1 MNQALRPIRSDDEL
15 EKALARISAL
25 LDATPGSARADE
37 LEVLSVLV
45 ESFEAKRY
53 RVRPADPIDML
64 LFLMDQHGLRAK
76 DLVDVFG
83 SSGRTSE
90 ILAKQRPLTLP
101 MIRKLSA
108 RFRMPADS
116 FIAEYECASD

>member
-25 LDATPGSARADE
+25 VDAAPGSARADE

-53 RVRPADPIDML
+53 PVRPADPIDML